1 MEKISVITPSYN
13 SEKFI
18 KECIFSVIDQDYKN
32 LEHIIIDDCS
42 SDNSVRVI
50 ERLANEF
57 SHIRLIKNPINSGPA
72 KSRNNGL
79 KISKGNLICFLDSD
93 DVWLKNKLKEQLK
106 FAKLNKY
113 PIICGGYVKF
123 GKGFNSFSVIHN
135 NLNEIS
141 FNKMKYSNWIYTSS
155 VMVDKRITGD
165 FKLNPDLYYDDY
177 GCWLVLIKNFGEA
190 YYIQKNILR
199 YRVTAGS
206 VSRNKIN
213 SAMKTIQIYNKV
225 FNFNLLQKI
234 YYFTFYFINGIRKS
248 R

>member
-18 KECIFSVIDQDYKN
+18 KECVFSVIDQEYKN

-50 ERLANEF
+50 ERLAKEF

-79 KISKGNLICFLDSD
+79 KIAKGNLICFLDSD
-93 DVWLKNKLKEQLK
+93 DVWSKDKLKEQLK
-106 FAKLNKY
+106 FAILNKY
-113 PIICGGYVKF
+113 PIICGGYIKF
-123 GKGFNSFSVIHN
+123 GEGLNSFSVIHN

-155 VMVDKRITGD
+155 VMVDKRLTGD
-165 FKLNPDLYYDDY
+165 FKMNPDLYYDDY
-177 GCWLVLIKNFGEA
+177 GCWLVLIKKFGSA
-190 YYIQKNILR
+190 YYIPKTILR
-199 YRVTAGS
+199 YRITKNS

-213 SAMKTIQIYNKV
+213 SAMKTIEVYNKV
-225 FNFNLLQKI
+225 FNFNMLQKI
-234 YYFTFYFINGIRKS
+234 YYFTFYFINGIKKS
-248 R
+248 I